1 MRLRKIYVIIFVLQ
15 HHFYTTVGKT
25 SLYNFFRRC
34 TRPVLLQQDCGSCET
49 IFYSA
54 FCHQMKAA
62 DSWRVY
68 NLQYKIQHRIQVY
81 SIHVYIN
88 TYTVYRLQV
97 YVIRNTYTVYAFR
110 RYGRIVRTHRH
121 IRYFY
126 VRVYVGTSLSLSLRL
141 LGTVRLRLVMSPE
154 PVAIPTLHTS
164 PPALSART
172 QCALCSPNTQYTLS
186 RLHALRVAVA
196 TMTFFPFS
204 VVYLYPQVAIL

>member
-1 MRLRKIYVIIFVLQ
+1 MEEQRAVASLHRKLQ
-15 HHFYTTVGKT
+15 
-25 SLYNFFRRC
+25 
-34 TRPVLLQQDCGSCET
+34 QQDCGSCGT

-54 FCHQMKAA
+54 FRHQMAAA

-81 SIHVYIN
+81 SIHKYIYSIQV
-88 TYTVYRLQV
+88 TGYRLQV

-110 RYGRIVRTHRH
+110 RYGRTVPTHRH

-154 PVAIPTLHTS
+154 PVAIPS
-164 PPALSART
+164 I
-172 QCALCSPNTQYTLS
+172 YEY
-186 RLHALRVAVA
+186 
-196 TMTFFPFS
+196 M
-204 VVYLYPQVAIL
+204 

>member
-1 MRLRKIYVIIFVLQ
+1 MEEQRAVASLHRKLQ
-15 HHFYTTVGKT
+15 
-25 SLYNFFRRC
+25 
-34 TRPVLLQQDCGSCET
+34 QQDCGSCET

-54 FCHQMKAA
+54 FRHQMAAA

-68 NLQYKIQHRIQVY
+68 TLQYNTEYRY
-81 SIHVYIN
+81 TVYIN

-110 RYGRIVRTHRH
+110 RYGRTVPTHRH

-154 PVAIPTLHTS
+154 PVAIPS
-164 PPALSART
+164 I
-172 QCALCSPNTQYTLS
+172 YEY
-186 RLHALRVAVA
+186 
-196 TMTFFPFS
+196 M
-204 VVYLYPQVAIL
+204 